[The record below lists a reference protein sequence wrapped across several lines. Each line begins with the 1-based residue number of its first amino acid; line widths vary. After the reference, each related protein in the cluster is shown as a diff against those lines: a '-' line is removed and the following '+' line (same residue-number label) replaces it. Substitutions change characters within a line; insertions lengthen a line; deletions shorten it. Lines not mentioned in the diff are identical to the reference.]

1 MKAARLAV
9 GFRRPGAEGHVLP
22 GAPRS
27 APPFRLDQDRPT
39 CRPSLRYCDL
49 ARVRQRDSPH
59 AARRLHEDSLQGP
72 NSGAGH
78 RRGRHPRSGRPEG
91 TQLGRPCQPASAGT
105 EGPGPGAAPL
115 DHRDHRTAEEGRGEE
130 ATGCPTLPPAPA
142 PAPEG
147 AREASAR
154 RGRRWGGS
162 AGPPAPLLLGLLRS
176 PKPPPPVTP
185 ASPVPTLPCAPGSRP
200 CWNETPKSEGRGSPV
215 PRATA
220 PPLGGCRERTGR
232 CGGCGGGGESQP
244 RGKGRGGPRAEPGT
258 RGSPNPNILKE
269 VTGARRREGSR
280 AGLALGGGSARLGAA
295 PLLPAPYKR
304 FP

>member
-9 GFRRPGAEGHVLP
+9 GFLRPGAEGHVLP

-27 APPFRLDQDRPT
+27 APSFRLDQDRPT
-39 CRPSLRYCDL
+39 CRPSLRDCDL

-72 NSGAGH
+72 NSGAGL

-130 ATGCPTLPPAPA
+130 ATGCPTLPPAP
-142 PAPEG
+142 EG
-147 AREASAR
+147 AREASAL

-176 PKPPPPVTP
+176 PKAPPPVTP

-200 CWNETPKSEGRGSPV
+200 CWNRPPSREAGGPLFQGQQRHRWAGAENARG
-215 PRATA
+215 
-220 PPLGGCRERTGR
+220 GGE
-232 CGGCGGGGESQP
+232 GGGGAGGAGGGRVR
-244 RGKGRGGPRAEPGT
+244 RGGRDGAGRGRS
-258 RGSPNPNILKE
+258 RGH
-269 VTGARRREGSR
+269 
-280 AGLALGGGSARLGAA
+280 AGRLT
-295 PLLPAPYKR
+295 LTS
-304 FP
+304 